1 MTTEAISFAVGF
13 DVTAFPYDLTI
24 VVPEEEG
31 GAVKIEAIR
40 TALESIE
47 LSPVA
52 APRKVIVIEHAHT
65 ITIPAQ
71 QSLLKVLEEPPSH
84 VQFILAT
91 SKPAALLPTIQ
102 SRVTHIQH
110 GHETHKAQELLP
122 IDEMKTWSITMCIKQ
137 AEVFAKDTPA
147 FEAMLEATIEALT
160 QELHEAPASKREL
173 LVKVIEEAIA
183 CHTRLQKNVQ
193 AKLAIEHFMFRV
205 SEMQ

>member
-1 MTTEAISFAVGF
+1 MGF
-13 DVTAFPYDLTI
+13 DVLSFPYDLTI

-40 TALESIE
+40 TALESIT

-71 QSLLKVLEEPPSH
+71 QSLLKILEEPPSH

-110 GHETHKAQELLP
+110 TEEGQDKQEILP
-122 IDEMKTWSITMCIKQ
+122 IQEMKTWSITACIKQ
-137 AEVFAKDTPA
+137 AEIYTKDTPA
-147 FEAMLEATIEALT
+147 FERMLEATIASLT
-160 QELHEAPASKREL
+160 KELHATTATRRAEI
-173 LVKVIEEAIA
+173 VGIIEEAIA

-193 AKLAIEHFMFRV
+193 AKLAIEHFLFSV
-205 SEMQ
+205 SDQTKGV